1 MISPAQLRTRV
12 LTACLLGA
20 AALAGCQAQ
29 KQNSLPPPTGENAP
43 PPPKIPALSELG
55 KQPQGQPARGGAE
68 RAGTGSLQPV
78 DKAELGPKETGVL
91 TAIAVEEGDRV
102 KKGQLLFRLDAAQAQ
117 LAVAQAKAAQ
127 SAARVQLDSARLDF
141 ERTQALRARGSVP
154 EDALDQARARLDA
167 AASAFEQAGAAF
179 ALAQRRFGDMVVY
192 SPIDGIVTEKRMNVG
207 ETATMMPPSIVL
219 VVQNIDRLE
228 LRARLPETALKH
240 VREQSELTVSFPA
253 IEQSRRVKIA
263 RIAPTVDARTR
274 TIEIVAEVDNRDHRL
289 KAGMLVEVTYGAGE
303 ADAAGQE
310 VQAQGGAGPHE
321 RAPAPSAQVERTRAL
336 SPAERK
342 AGSATP

>member
-1 MISPAQLRTRV
+1 MTSIAKPATRV
-12 LTACLLGA
+12 LIVCLLGA
-20 AALAGCQAQ
+20 AALAGCQSQ
-29 KQNSLPPPTGENAP
+29 KQNSLPPASGEKAP
-43 PPPKIPALSELG
+43 PPPKIPVLSELA
-55 KQPQGQPARGGAE
+55 KQTPGQPARGAE

-78 DKAELGPKETGVL
+78 HEAELGPKQTGVL

-117 LAVAQAKAAQ
+117 LAVVQARAAH
-127 SAARVQLDSARLDF
+127 SAARVQFGSAKLDF

-167 AASAFEQAGAAF
+167 ARSALEQAEAAEG
-179 ALAQRRFGDMVVY
+179 LAQRHATDMVVH

-219 VVQNIDRLE
+219 VVQNIDQLE

-253 IEQSRRVKIA
+253 IEQTRRVKVA

-289 KAGMLVEVTYGAGE
+289 KAGMLVEVTYGAGQGE
-303 ADAAGQE
+303 AEPAQAEAEAAH
-310 VQAQGGAGPHE
+310 V
-321 RAPAPSAQVERTRAL
+321 
-336 SPAERK
+336 
-342 AGSATP
+342 GSAAP